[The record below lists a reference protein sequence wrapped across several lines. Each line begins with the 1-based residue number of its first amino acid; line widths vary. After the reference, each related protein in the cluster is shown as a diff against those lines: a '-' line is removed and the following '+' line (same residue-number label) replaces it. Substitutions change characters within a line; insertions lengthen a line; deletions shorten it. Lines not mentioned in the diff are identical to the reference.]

1 GMKIGQKIPD
11 SIQKVIVSVLIV
23 FAIIKLIF

>member
-1 GMKIGQKIPD
+1 IGQKIPD